1 MMMIFLT
8 RSFPIFSIPF
18 SQESLELGLD
28 SDSRNSF
35 DLSIVHEQLEK
46 KDDDNQSDH
55 NDDNDELVK
64 IWSFDLRSVS

>member
-1 MMMIFLT
+1 MIAMMMIFLT

-35 DLSIVHEQLEK
+35 DLSIVHEMTIINLITMITMM
-46 KDDDNQSDH
+46 N
-55 NDDNDELVK
+55 
-64 IWSFDLRSVS
+64 W

>member
-1 MMMIFLT
+1 MIFLT

-46 KDDDNQSDH
+46 DDDNQSDH
-55 NDDNDELVK
+55 NDHNDELVK